1 MEPIAPRVARPKS
14 TPIMGSNHVG
24 YGQVDHGSTGNLAT
38 AGESTRNQETGYENR
53 KIAQPML
60 DKNSEALFNS
70 YPSLRKAVANAAR
83 RFDFIFSSVVKSLP
97 TRCKQNNMTFFKRS
111 MPTI

>member
-1 MEPIAPRVARPKS
+1 
-14 TPIMGSNHVG
+14 MGSNHVG

-97 TRCKQNNMTFFKRS
+97 TRCKQDNMTFFERS
-111 MPTI
+111 MPTILEGQS

>member
-1 MEPIAPRVARPKS
+1 
-14 TPIMGSNHVG
+14 MGSNHVG

-83 RFDFIFSSVVKSLP
+83 RFDYIFSSVVKSLP
-97 TRCKQNNMTFFKRS
+97 TRLNR
-111 MPTI
+111 TI

>member
-1 MEPIAPRVARPKS
+1 MARPKS
-14 TPIMGSNHVG
+14 TPIMGLNHVG
-24 YGQVDHGSTGNLAT
+24 HGQVDHGSTGNLAT

-53 KIAQPML
+53 KIAQPIL

-83 RFDFIFSSVVKSLP
+83 RFDFVFSSVVKLLP
-97 TRCKQNNMTFFKRS
+97 TARCKQDNMIFFGRL
-111 MPTI
+111 MPTM